1 MPSNLLD
8 NLSWNF
14 IKESASQPSVRGY
27 LRSVEEKLN
36 SFLTKP
42 SITTSDS
49 DKISIALRDLKEVKK
64 HVNRLEEELEQEK
77 NDHKDLKFRYEKLK
91 SKAKASKEE

>member
-1 MPSNLLD
+1 MPNNLLE
-8 NLSWNF
+8 NITWNF
-14 IKESASQPSVRGY
+14 IKESAKPSVRSY
-27 LRSVEEKLN
+27 ILSVEEKLN
-36 SFLTKP
+36 SLIKP
-42 SITTSDS
+42 SISDS
-49 DKISIALRDLKEVKK
+49 DKDRIAIALRDLKEVKK

>member
-14 IKESASQPSVRGY
+14 IKESASQPSVRSFI
-27 LRSVEEKLN
+27 LSVEEKLKA
-36 SFLTKP
+36 LKP
-42 SITTSDS
+42 STTSDS
-49 DKISIALRDLKEVKK
+49 DRVATALRDLKEVKK

-77 NDHKDLKFRYEKLK
+77 NDHKDLKYRYEKLK
-91 SKAKASKEE
+91 AKSKASKEE

>member
-14 IKESASQPSVRGY
+14 IKESASQPSVRSFI
-27 LRSVEEKLN
+27 LSVEEKLKA
-36 SFLTKP
+36 LKP
-42 SITTSDS
+42 STTSDS
-49 DKISIALRDLKEVKK
+49 DRVATALRDLKEVKK

-77 NDHKDLKFRYEKLK
+77 NDHKDLKYRYEKLK
-91 SKAKASKEE
+91 AKSKVSKEE

>member
-1 MPSNLLD
+1 MPNNLLD
-8 NLSWNF
+8 NISWNF
-14 IKESASQPSVRGY
+14 IKESAKPSVRSY
-27 LRSVEEKLN
+27 ILSVEEKLN
-36 SFLTKP
+36 SLIKP
-42 SITTSDS
+42 SISDS
-49 DKISIALRDLKEVKK
+49 DRDRIAIALRDLKEVKK

>member
-14 IKESASQPSVRGY
+14 IKESASQPSVRSFI
-27 LRSVEEKLN
+27 LSVEEKLKA
-36 SFLTKP
+36 LKP
-42 SITTSDS
+42 STTSDS
-49 DKISIALRDLKEVKK
+49 DRVATALRDLKEVKK

-91 SKAKASKEE
+91 SKVKASKEE